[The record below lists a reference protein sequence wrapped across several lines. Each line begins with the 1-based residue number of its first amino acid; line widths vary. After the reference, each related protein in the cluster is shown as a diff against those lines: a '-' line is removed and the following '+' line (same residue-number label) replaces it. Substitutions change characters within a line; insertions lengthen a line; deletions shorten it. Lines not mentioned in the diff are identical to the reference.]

1 MRSLLPHEPE
11 RTTSFLSRAVW
22 DMIHHLGVQVLGRS
36 DVTATCEP
44 VEGVGSDDHRVACA

>member
-1 MRSLLPHEPE
+1 MRSILPHEPE